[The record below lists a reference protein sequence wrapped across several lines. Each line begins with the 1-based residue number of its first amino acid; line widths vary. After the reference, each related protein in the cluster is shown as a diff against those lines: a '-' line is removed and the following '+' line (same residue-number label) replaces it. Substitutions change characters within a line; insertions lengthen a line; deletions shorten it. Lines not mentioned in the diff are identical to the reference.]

1 MKELVRPKFWQAVL
15 FWPKSRRQGRVGL
28 GVDRWWKACVWAS
41 VYYASVLCVIAQAF
55 GLLHLRCFEERDKM
69 M

>member
-41 VYYASVLCVIAQAF
+41 VYYASVCDRASLWFIAFAMF
-55 GLLHLRCFEERDKM
+55 
-69 M
+69 